1 MTEKIDEVTNK
12 YFQNVIKNSWTWQR
26 LTEEEKQRF
35 VNLDVF
41 NKIKGNKDTR
51 EQWLFTIYAGFLWCG
66 SKMKRGANRMGAGV
80 NSFSLWCDNCGAV
93 VVHACNFG
101 KKITGYEVKWDV
113 Q

>member
-51 EQWLFTIYAGFLWCG
+51 EQWLFTIYAGFLSG
-66 SKMKRGANRMGAGV
+66 
-80 NSFSLWCDNCGAV
+80 L
-93 VVHACNFG
+93 
-101 KKITGYEVKWDV
+101 GYDGFIRWRATEEEKEEKEL
-113 Q
+113 

>member
-1 MTEKIDEVTNK
+1 MDK

-51 EQWLFTIYAGFLWCG
+51 EQWLFTIYVGFLFGLGFDG
-66 SKMKRGANRMGAGV
+66 SFRWRATEEEKEEP
-80 NSFSLWCDNCGAV
+80 F
-93 VVHACNFG
+93 F
-101 KKITGYEVKWDV
+101 
-113 Q
+113 

>member
-1 MTEKIDEVTNK
+1 MTEKLDEVTNK

-51 EQWLFTIYAGFLWCG
+51 EQWLFTIYAGFLSGCSYDGLRWRD
-66 SKMKRGANRMGAGV
+66 KEEDKEE
-80 NSFSLWCDNCGAV
+80 SF
-93 VVHACNFG
+93 F
-101 KKITGYEVKWDV
+101 
-113 Q
+113 

>member
-1 MTEKIDEVTNK
+1 MMEKLDEVTNK

-51 EQWLFTIYAGFLWCG
+51 EQWLFTIYVGFLSGLGFDG
-66 SKMKRGANRMGAGV
+66 SFRWRATEKEKKKH
-80 NSFSLWCDNCGAV
+80 FS
-93 VVHACNFG
+93 
-101 KKITGYEVKWDV
+101 KTRK
-113 Q
+113 

>member
-1 MTEKIDEVTNK
+1 MTEKLDEVTSK

-51 EQWLFTIYAGFLWCG
+51 EQWLFTIYAGFLSGLGCDGFIRW
-66 SKMKRGANRMGAGV
+66 RMTEEEKEEP
-80 NSFSLWCDNCGAV
+80 F
-93 VVHACNFG
+93 F
-101 KKITGYEVKWDV
+101 
-113 Q
+113 

>member
-1 MTEKIDEVTNK
+1 MTEILDEATNK

-51 EQWLFTIYAGFLWCG
+51 EQWLFTIYAGFLSG
-66 SKMKRGANRMGAGV
+66 LG
-80 NSFSLWCDNCGAV
+80 CDGRIRWRWRETEEKEEP
-93 VVHACNFG
+93 FF
-101 KKITGYEVKWDV
+101 
-113 Q
+113 